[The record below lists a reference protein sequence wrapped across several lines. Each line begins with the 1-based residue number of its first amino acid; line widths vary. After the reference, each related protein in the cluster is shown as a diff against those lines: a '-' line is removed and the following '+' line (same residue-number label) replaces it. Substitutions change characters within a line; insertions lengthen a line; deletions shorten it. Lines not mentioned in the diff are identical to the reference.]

1 MEHIATKIGGYNVLL
16 ARCGYTGEDGFEI
29 SIEANKAIEFLK
41 ANKNKI
47 DWDELSSNINRDI
60 ESILIQNMDK
70 INWFWLSSNP
80 NAIHLLE
87 KNLDKL
93 NWSELCKNPNAI
105 HILENNLDKL
115 SLYIIPYNTNPD
127 ILSIIIKVYNFMNTH
142 DKMKL
147 LEQPYIF
154 KLDTEK
160 MKKQCKPFCEEL
172 CRYVFSSER
181 VERYLEL
188 FNYNIGIDEY
198 E

>member
-1 MEHIATKIGGYNVLL
+1 MDKIIWWRVCVNIN
-16 ARCGYTGEDGFEI
+16 DI
-29 SIEANKAIEFLK
+29 SILEK
-41 ANKNKI
+41 
-47 DWDELSSNINRDI
+47 
-60 ESILIQNMDK
+60 NMDK

-87 KNLDKL
+87 KNLHEI
-93 NWSELCKNPNAI
+93 NWSELCKNPLKGLIPLSKREVCPNAI
-105 HILENNLDKL
+105 HILENHLDKL
-115 SLYIIPYNTNPD
+115 ALYIIPYNTNPD

-154 KLDTEK
+154 KLDTEE

-172 CRYVFSSER
+172 CKYVFSSKR